1 VDRRRVG
8 AKTGVCGTEPRY
20 EGRWVVRV
28 AAKDTGGQERA
39 SRQSEELDEEVVEES
54 SDLKERQARLSE
66 DVEDVL
72 DEIDEVLET
81 DAESFVR
88 SFVQKGG
95 Q

>member
-1 VDRRRVG
+1 MVRERL
-8 AKTGVCGTEPRY
+8 
-20 EGRWVVRV
+20 VVRM
-28 AAKDTGGQERA
+28 AAKDTGGGQERA
-39 SRQSEELDEEVVEES
+39 SRQNEEADEELVEQS

-72 DEIDEVLET
+72 DEIDEVLES

>member
-1 VDRRRVG
+1 M
-8 AKTGVCGTEPRY
+8 
-20 EGRWVVRV
+20 
-28 AAKDTGGQERA
+28 AANKDTGGQERA
-39 SRQSEELDEEVVEES
+39 SRQSEEVDEEVVDQS
-54 SDLKERQARLSE
+54 SDLKDRQARLSE

-72 DEIDEVLET
+72 DEIDEVLES

>member
-1 VDRRRVG
+1 M
-8 AKTGVCGTEPRY
+8 
-20 EGRWVVRV
+20 

-39 SRQSEELDEEVVEES
+39 SKQNQEVEEEVVDES
-54 SDLKERQARLSE
+54 GDLKERHAKLSE
-66 DVEDVL
+66 DVDDVL

>member
-1 VDRRRVG
+1 M
-8 AKTGVCGTEPRY
+8 
-20 EGRWVVRV
+20 

-39 SRQSEELDEEVVEES
+39 SRQSEEVVDQS

-72 DEIDEVLET
+72 DEIDEVLES

>member
-1 VDRRRVG
+1 M
-8 AKTGVCGTEPRY
+8 
-20 EGRWVVRV
+20 

-39 SRQSEELDEEVVEES
+39 SKQSEELDEEVVEQS

-72 DEIDEVLET
+72 DEIDEVLES

>member
-1 VDRRRVG
+1 MRVI
-8 AKTGVCGTEPRY
+8 T
-20 EGRWVVRV
+20 V
-28 AAKDTGGQERA
+28 ATKDTGGQERA
-39 SRQSEELDEEVVEES
+39 SKQSEEVDEEFVDET
-54 SDLKERQARLSE
+54 SDLKERHAKLSE
-66 DVEDVL
+66 DVDDVL

>member
-1 VDRRRVG
+1 M
-8 AKTGVCGTEPRY
+8 
-20 EGRWVVRV
+20 VRV

-39 SRQSEELDEEVVEES
+39 SRQNEELDEEVVEES

-72 DEIDEVLET
+72 DEIDEVLES

>member
-1 VDRRRVG
+1 MRVI
-8 AKTGVCGTEPRY
+8 T
-20 EGRWVVRV
+20 V
-28 AAKDTGGQERA
+28 AAKDSGGQERA
-39 SRQSEELDEEVVEES
+39 SKQSEEVDEEFTDET
-54 SDLKERQARLSE
+54 SDLKERHAKLSE
-66 DVEDVL
+66 DVDDVL

>member
-1 VDRRRVG
+1 M
-8 AKTGVCGTEPRY
+8 
-20 EGRWVVRV
+20 

-39 SRQSEELDEEVVEES
+39 SRQSEELDEEVVDES
-54 SDLKERQARLSE
+54 SDLKERQAKLSE

>member
-1 VDRRRVG
+1 M
-8 AKTGVCGTEPRY
+8 
-20 EGRWVVRV
+20 
-28 AAKDTGGQERA
+28 AAKDSGGQERA
-39 SRQSEELDEEVVEES
+39 SKQSEQVDDELVDETG
-54 SDLKERQARLSE
+54 DLKERHAKLSE
-66 DVEDVL
+66 DVDDVL

>member
-1 VDRRRVG
+1 M
-8 AKTGVCGTEPRY
+8 
-20 EGRWVVRV
+20 

-39 SRQSEELDEEVVEES
+39 SRQSEELDEEVVDQS

>member
-1 VDRRRVG
+1 MRVI
-8 AKTGVCGTEPRY
+8 T
-20 EGRWVVRV
+20 V

-39 SRQSEELDEEVVEES
+39 SRQNQDADEEFADET
-54 SDLKERQARLSE
+54 SDLKDRHAKLSE
-66 DVEDVL
+66 DVDDVL

-88 SFVQKGG
+88 GFVQKGG

>member
-1 VDRRRVG
+1 V
-8 AKTGVCGTEPRY
+8 
-20 EGRWVVRV
+20 VVRV

-39 SRQSEELDEEVVEES
+39 SRQNEEVDEEVVDQSAEM
-54 SDLKERQARLSE
+54 KERQARLSE

>member
-1 VDRRRVG
+1 M
-8 AKTGVCGTEPRY
+8 
-20 EGRWVVRV
+20 
-28 AAKDTGGQERA
+28 AAKDSGGQERA
-39 SRQSEELDEEVVEES
+39 SKQNEEVDEEFVDET
-54 SDLKERQARLSE
+54 SDLKERHAKLSE
-66 DVEDVL
+66 DVDDVL